1 MRDLIPITSLRAL
14 KNLSSVWGR
23 KLTKESLQP
32 LRGLDEGMARVVDD
46 FDVGDVVESLLLG
59 GFGHPKFDRGIG
71 DDHVRVHLFDPRL
84 VGRHHAVMAVG
95 EVECAAVV
103 DDDERLRQPAL

>member
-1 MRDLIPITSLRAL
+1 MSVM
-14 KNLSSVWGR
+14 SSSPSFLAVWPSQVR
-23 KLTKESLQP
+23 P
-32 LRGLDEGMARVVDD
+32 
-46 FDVGDVVESLLLG
+46 
-59 GFGHPKFDRGIG
+59 GIG